1 MKEAGGASLSGKGL
15 REKEGLEKERMRQ
28 EEEEE
33 EEAAAETVCLRV
45 KQPPHLDSECP
56 LEFLCVS
63 ICLPAR

>member
-1 MKEAGGASLSGKGL
+1 M

-33 EEAAAETVCLRV
+33 EEAAAAEAGCLRV